1 MGPEAPDCMGQ
12 IEATAP
18 KPCSGARRRRHRVGL
33 QSQDKSG
40 TGGSQAAGPG
50 PPSQPHVQ
58 DKLLPMQGTRA
69 PRWHSRGARAA
80 GVWQWGHC
88 ATRCAPGWGCSPEI
102 PQGLRQSKLTFPQ
115 HPRPKPLSKAL
126 CPAHAGGVQGQVGSR
141 AASPLLL
148 RTGAGP
154 KPQHPNLPPEP
165 GPRCSRGTGSG
176 FPRENP
182 AHAGPWHRHRQDN
195 FRGRAGASPGPAPA
209 PTAPHGLGGFV
220 PSRLILAARS
230 AKHFRTHV
238 ASDVS
243 TTIQLNLRDTQ
254 TPKIPAGDGPGCSRK
269 AELPRQTS
277 ELWVN

>member
-1 MGPEAPDCMGQ
+1 MGQ

-154 KPQHPNLPPEP
+154 KPQHPNLSPEP
-165 GPRCSRGTGSG
+165 ATRTWASLLSRDGKRLPKGEPGTRR
-176 FPRENP
+176 PL
-182 AHAGPWHRHRQDN
+182 
-195 FRGRAGASPGPAPA
+195 APA
-209 PTAPHGLGGFV
+209 PPGQFSGTGWSQPRPCSRPDSPARAGRVCSLPPHPGSKKCQAFQNTRGL
-220 PSRLILAARS
+220 RREHNYS
-230 AKHFRTHV
+230 AKSQGHANSQNPSWGRTG
-238 ASDVS
+238 
-243 TTIQLNLRDTQ
+243 LL
-254 TPKIPAGDGPGCSRK
+254 
-269 AELPRQTS
+269 
-277 ELWVN
+277 

>member
-1 MGPEAPDCMGQ
+1 MLSTVNPTRGRGGGRVGPEAPDCMGQ

-148 RTGAGP
+148 RPSKAAAPEPVTRTC
-154 KPQHPNLPPEP
+154 HPNLGLAALEGQEAASQGRTRHTPAL
-165 GPRCSRGTGSG
+165 GTGTARTIFG
-176 FPRENP
+176 DGLE
-182 AHAGPWHRHRQDN
+182 
-195 FRGRAGASPGPAPA
+195 PAPA
-209 PTAPHGLGGFV
+209 LLPPRQPRTGWEGLFPPASSWQQEV
-220 PSRLILAARS
+220 PSIS
-230 AKHFRTHV
+230 EHTWP
-238 ASDVS
+238 
-243 TTIQLNLRDTQ
+243 Q
-254 TPKIPAGDGPGCSRK
+254 T
-269 AELPRQTS
+269 
-277 ELWVN
+277 